1 MSTDRILVLTGGT
14 GTVKLLK
21 GLNKLIPNNL
31 DIITNNGDDFYYYG
45 LKVCPDTDALVY
57 ALSGNLDES
66 KMWGIKGDSFVTQH
80 ILQTID
86 GSETP
91 VANWF
96 NLGDKDLA
104 YCLYRTF
111 LLKSGKSLSEV
122 VDHMKEKLSI
132 TPKIYPMSDT
142 DITTYFTTMED
153 KAIHFEEFFI
163 RLHSLVPIKNITF
176 ANVDKAKV
184 SKDLILSIEQATL
197 IIIGPSNPIT
207 SIGPILAIK
216 DIKNAIQKSKAKK
229 IIISPIIGRE
239 AFSGPAKTYM
249 EARGIEVSPAGIYS
263 IYKDIADEF
272 YFDSTDEQEFGIMLG
287 NQAREAGK
295 KIFFADIIFNTE
307 EKQVAFAAYLL
318 KKCGIKN

>member
-1 MSTDRILVLTGGT
+1 M
-14 GTVKLLK
+14 
-21 GLNKLIPNNL
+21 
-31 DIITNNGDDFYYYG
+31 
-45 LKVCPDTDALVY
+45 
-57 ALSGNLDES
+57 
-66 KMWGIKGDSFVTQH
+66 
-80 ILQTID
+80 
-86 GSETP
+86 
-91 VANWF
+91 
-96 NLGDKDLA
+96 
-104 YCLYRTF
+104 
-111 LLKSGKSLSEV
+111 KSGKSLSEV